1 MADNLGPMAWLFLPE
16 NVQVQ
21 YLQKNAQMRKKNLRP
36 QILNDTVEA
45 YFLHE
50 VQFSA
55 AIEAAHFPDCE
66 TGYWR
71 HCLCAAK
78 AVPMNGAPSSN
89 ADKAAFRRLPF
100 SPYHKH
106 IRKKNF
112 RWRQGRCPLSY
123 EKESRIRE
131 SELSLLHDSFHNA
144 HSRMG
149 CLHRKRKRLQ
159 SLE

>member
-66 TGYWR
+66 TGY
-71 HCLCAAK
+71 
-78 AVPMNGAPSSN
+78 
-89 ADKAAFRRLPF
+89 
-100 SPYHKH
+100 
-106 IRKKNF
+106 
-112 RWRQGRCPLSY
+112 
-123 EKESRIRE
+123 
-131 SELSLLHDSFHNA
+131 
-144 HSRMG
+144 
-149 CLHRKRKRLQ
+149 
-159 SLE
+159 